1 MPGGQMSTNVPS
13 SLEETEIF
21 QNNDNLVD
29 FFDNA
34 CQRHKD
40 RIAFESFDVGMSYTQ
55 LSNQVNALALWLSK
69 HFNVGDKVA
78 VMMPNMLA
86 YPVIVYGVLKAGM
99 IVVNINPLYTK
110 RELEHVLKDSEA
122 RLLLCWEGAAHVVA
136 SSDLGN
142 VDQVVLTT
150 VGDLLGFKGK
160 IINFVVRKIK
170 KLVPKF
176 TLQNTLT
183 FSQVLRENAKESFT
197 NIELSHDQAAFLQ
210 YTGGTTGVSKGAI
223 LSHRNIMANTAQA
236 YYVTNPKLYEDVDKD
251 QTIAICPLPLYHI
264 FALLAHNFLLFYFGA
279 KNVLIT
285 NPRDL
290 PTFVSIL
297 KKNKFHMISGVNT
310 LFEALL
316 NNEDFKKLDFS
327 NLVTPLAGGMAAL
340 PSTAEKWHS
349 VTNSVM
355 LQAYGLTETSPLVSA
370 MGYEEP
376 TFTGSIGKPAPFTEV
391 QIRNDDNQVIS
402 GVDEVGELCVRGPQ
416 VMRGYWKT
424 EDSGIDENGWFKT
437 GDIATIDASGHIFIV
452 DRKKDM
458 IIISGFN
465 VYPNEVEA
473 VVSEHPAV
481 LECGC
486 IGVEDEKSLETVKV
500 FAVLHEGQSLT
511 AEELIAFCRENLTAY
526 KVPKLV
532 EFIDELPKTNVGKVL
547 RRELKNLN
555 S

>member
-1 MPGGQMSTNVPS
+1 MSKGLPQS
-13 SLEETEIF
+13 IEETEIF
-21 QNNDNLVD
+21 QNNGNLVD

-40 RIAFESFDVGMSYTQ
+40 STAFESFDVEMSYDQ
-55 LSNQVNALALWLSK
+55 LSNQVNALASWLSK

-122 RLLLCWEGAAHVVA
+122 RLLICWEGAAHVVA
-136 SSDLGN
+136 SSDLGS

-160 IINFVVRKIK
+160 IINFVTRKIK

-176 TLQNTLT
+176 SLQNTLS

-197 NIELSHDQAAFLQ
+197 NIEISHDQAAFLQ

-223 LSHRNIMANTAQA
+223 LSHRNIMANVAQCCA
-236 YYVTNPKLYEDVDKD
+236 ACDPKLIEIVDNEQK
-251 QTIAICPLPLYHI
+251 IGICPLPLYHI
-264 FALLAHNFLLFYFGA
+264 FALTAHNFYLFYYGA

-290 PTFVSIL
+290 KTFVSIL
-297 KKNKFHMISGVNT
+297 KKNKFHFISAVNT

-327 NLVTPLAGGMAAL
+327 NLITALAGGMAAL

-376 TFTGSIGKPAPFTEV
+376 TFTGSIGKPALFTEV

-424 EDSGIDENGWFKT
+424 AESGIDENGWFKT

-458 IIISGFN
+458 IIVSGFN

-473 VVSEHPAV
+473 VVSEHPAI

-486 IGVEDEKSLETVKV
+486 VGVESEKSLEAVKV
-500 FAVLHEGQSLT
+500 FAVLREGQSVT
-511 AEELIAFCRENLTAY
+511 AEELITFCRENLTAY

-547 RRELKNLN
+547 RRELKDRVN
-555 S
+555 

>member
-1 MPGGQMSTNVPS
+1 MSTNVPS

-40 RIAFESFDVGMSYTQ
+40 QIAFESFDVGMSYTQ

-86 YPVIVYGVLKAGM
+86 YPVIVYGVIKAGM

-264 FALLAHNFLLFYFGA
+264 FALLAHNFLMFYFGA

-290 PTFVSIL
+290 PTFVSIFPGRRRL
-297 KKNKFHMISGVNT
+297 GMTENEQATLEQALMQFGVPA
-310 LFEALL
+310 EKAP
-316 NNEDFKKLDFS
+316 E
-327 NLVTPLAGGMAAL
+327 MAAQL
-340 PSTAEKWHS
+340 DKRAQQLAETGGRTYEQALMHLLQLMKTAH
-349 VTNSVM
+349 
-355 LQAYGLTETSPLVSA
+355 
-370 MGYEEP
+370 EERD
-376 TFTGSIGKPAPFTEV
+376 
-391 QIRNDDNQVIS
+391 QHHD
-402 GVDEVGELCVRGPQ
+402 
-416 VMRGYWKT
+416 
-424 EDSGIDENGWFKT
+424 
-437 GDIATIDASGHIFIV
+437 
-452 DRKKDM
+452 
-458 IIISGFN
+458 
-465 VYPNEVEA
+465 
-473 VVSEHPAV
+473 
-481 LECGC
+481 
-486 IGVEDEKSLETVKV
+486 
-500 FAVLHEGQSLT
+500 
-511 AEELIAFCRENLTAY
+511 
-526 KVPKLV
+526 
-532 EFIDELPKTNVGKVL
+532 
-547 RRELKNLN
+547 
-555 S
+555 